1 MTELNELLSALTDA
15 VAQGDPVQAKLL
27 AGEAASAGHDPLVLI
42 EKGLRPG
49 MDLIGAD
56 FAEGVCFLP
65 ELVMSAEAMKA
76 ALTVIDPLLKSSRQE
91 KQIAGRVVLGTVL
104 GDIHEIGKT
113 LVGTLLIA
121 NGFEVL
127 DLGVNVPTERFVEAA
142 GDVNADLVG
151 LSALL
156 TTTMANQRKVIEA
169 LDAKG
174 LRAQASQRGKV
185 RVMIGG
191 APCNTDWAKQIEAD
205 GYGQTASDAVRIAR
219 LL

>member
-1 MTELNELLSALTDA
+1 LAQQATSAG
-15 VAQGDPVQAKLL
+15 GDPLM
-27 AGEAASAGHDPLVLI
+27 LI

-49 MDLIGAD
+49 MDIIGSD
-56 FAEGVCFLP
+56 FAEGACFLP

-76 ALTVIDPLLKSSRQE
+76 ALSVLDPLLKSSRQE

-113 LVGTLLIA
+113 LVGTLLTA
-121 NGFEVL
+121 NGFEVM

-142 GDVNADLVG
+142 GDFKADLVG

-174 LRAQASQRGKV
+174 LRGKV

-219 LL
+219 LLMDKQEAL

>member
-1 MTELNELLSALTDA
+1 
-15 VAQGDPVQAKLL
+15 
-27 AGEAASAGHDPLVLI
+27 
-42 EKGLRPG
+42 
-49 MDLIGAD
+49 
-56 FAEGVCFLP
+56 
-65 ELVMSAEAMKA
+65 MKA
-76 ALTVIDPLLKSSRQE
+76 ALAVIDPLLKSRRQE
-91 KQIAGRVVLGTVL
+91 KQVAGRVVLGTVQ

-113 LVGTLLIA
+113 LVGTLLVA

-127 DLGVNVPTERFVEAA
+127 DLGVNVPIERFVEAA
-142 GDVNADLVG
+142 GDFNADLVG

-174 LRAQASQRGKV
+174 LRKHV

-191 APCNTDWAKQIEAD
+191 APCNADWAKQIEAD

-219 LL
+219 LLMDKQEAL